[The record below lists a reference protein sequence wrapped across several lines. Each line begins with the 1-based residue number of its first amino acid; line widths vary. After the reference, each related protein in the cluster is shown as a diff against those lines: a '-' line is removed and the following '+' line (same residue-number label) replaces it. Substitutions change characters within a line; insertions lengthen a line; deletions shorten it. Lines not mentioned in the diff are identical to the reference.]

1 MIWTDIWS
9 FFTLADPP
17 GRNYESHA
25 VKYISVDKE
34 QLRKFKVKLTSVL
47 YRLKLF
53 SSDLVQYTIKIS

>member
-9 FFTLADPP
+9 FFTLTDPP

-25 VKYISVDKE
+25 LKYISVDKE
-34 QLRKFKVKLTSVL
+34 QLRTFKVKLTSVS

-53 SSDLVQYTIKIS
+53 SLDLFQHTIKIS